1 MSSNTSYNTYS
12 RAVNDVAKQQ
22 HVTLHNAYTYGVFE
36 SFITNV
42 YEKYPSYSDI
52 LNSSQTHI
60 LNEFVKFIDNKIQEV
75 TLTEENLLSR
85 GESVESKLPLLNTIR
100 SSVENIKNSRAHKSE
115 LRSVFLQS
123 NSVSDEARKVF
134 LPMARALLGDADYY
148 KSV

>member
-1 MSSNTSYNTYS
+1 MSSDTSYSTYS
-12 RAVNDVAKQQ
+12 RTVNEVAQQQRDV
-22 HVTLHNAYTYGVFE
+22 LYNAYTYGVFE
-36 SFITNV
+36 SFITSV
-42 YEKYPSYSDI
+42 YEKYPSSIDT
-52 LNSSQTHI
+52 LNSSQIHI
-60 LNEFVKFIDNKIQEV
+60 LDELVKFIDNRIQTV
-75 TLTEENLLSR
+75 TLAEEYLLSR